1 MDITSL
7 KYFVKVCQDKN
18 FTKSAK
24 ELFIT
29 QQALSRIISNLEKEL
44 GTPLFKRTSRGVELT
59 ELGEYIYPKADKLIK
74 EFDVFEDDIYNK
86 VEMKKRKLKVGFA
99 PGTLRTLGTKEIV
112 EFSKNLLGID
122 IVIHEYRDI
131 ECEANVLNG
140 SLDMAC
146 TINPRD
152 KTDFSYYHLKKD
164 YFVAVVNKNNP
175 IAKKE
180 SISFTDLRNEKLIL
194 LDETF
199 RIQSLIMEHF
209 IEAGFEPN
217 IYTKCAFD
225 LLIAYDF
232 VALNKG
238 VFVFVNSLANVANYD
253 ELCCVPIS
261 SPTAIWDIGF
271 IVKKDT
277 RINQTMKIFMNY
289 FLNKNNQNIII

>member
-1 MDITSL
+1 MDITFL
-7 KYFVKVCQDKN
+7 KYFIKVCQDKN

-44 GTPLFKRTSRGVELT
+44 GASLFKRTSRGVELT
-59 ELGEYIYPKADKLIK
+59 ELAQYIYPKADKLIE
-74 EFDVFEDDIYNK
+74 EFNILQDDIYNK
-86 VEMKKRKLKVGFA
+86 VKKKKRKLKVGFA

-112 EFSKNLLGID
+112 EFSKGSLGID
-122 IVIHEYRDI
+122 IVIYEYRDI

-140 SLDMAC
+140 NLDIAC
-146 TINPRD
+146 TINPRNPI
-152 KTDFSYYHLKKD
+152 DFSYYHLKKD
-164 YFVAVVNKNNP
+164 HFVAVVNKNNP

-209 IEAGFEPN
+209 LEAGFEPN
-217 IYTKCAFD
+217 VYTKCAFD

-238 VFVFVNSLANVANYD
+238 VFVFVNSLANVTEYN
-253 ELCCVPIS
+253 ELCCVPINT
-261 SPTAIWDIGF
+261 PTAVWDIGF

-277 RINQTMKIFMNY
+277 KINQTMKIFMNY
-289 FLNKNNQNIII
+289 FLDKNNQNTIA